1 MDCVYIGYFRDRH
14 FGKRKK
20 IGSNKA
26 SALKSMI
33 QEHIDPSVY
42 RRNQAQTLMREGN
55 L

>member
-14 FGKRKK
+14 FGKRRLM
-20 IGSNKA
+20 GSNKA

-33 QEHIDPSVY
+33 EEHTDPSVY
-42 RRNQAQTLMREGN
+42 IRNQAQILMREGN